1 MGAAPDGLRRNGLV
15 DMRNP
20 YDVLG
25 VAKTASADEVKKAFR
40 KLAKKYHPDQNKNDP
55 KAQEKF
61 AEVNSAYEV
70 VGDPEKRGQF
80 DRGEIGV
87 DGKPR
92 GFEGFGAGGP
102 GGFRRQ
108 AGPGG
113 AEHFEFNFGG
123 GGPGGPGGGGFNAG
137 DIFSELFGAGRGRG
151 GGRAGPPP
159 KGEDFAASALVPL
172 AEVARAGKVNVVLP
186 NGRTLEVKIPK
197 GVEDGQQI
205 RLRGQGQPSPYGGE
219 PGDAIITLRFAPHP
233 LFKVEGR
240 DLRLN
245 LPITLYEATLGGK
258 VDVPTLA
265 GKVELTV
272 PAGSSSGRRL
282 RLRGKGLESA
292 TGVHGDLYVTL
303 QIALPETAD
312 PDLDALMRRWRDQRA
327 YDPRKNLG

>member
-1 MGAAPDGLRRNGLV
+1 M
-15 DMRNP
+15 MRNP

-25 VAKTASADEVKKAFR
+25 VSKGAGADEVKKAFR

-61 AEVNSAYEV
+61 AEINAAYEI
-70 VGDPEKRGQF
+70 VGDPDKRGQF
-80 DRGEIGV
+80 DRGEIGA

-123 GGPGGPGGGGFNAG
+123 GGPGGFSAG
-137 DIFSELFGAGRGRG
+137 DIFSELFGGGRGRG
-151 GGRAGPPP
+151 GGRAGPAPR
-159 KGEDFAASALVPL
+159 GEDFLATALVPL

-186 NGRTLEVKIPK
+186 TGRTLEVKIPR

-219 PGDAIITLRFAPHP
+219 AGDAIVTLKFAPHP

-245 LPITLYEATLGGK
+245 LPVTLYEAALGGK
-258 VDVPTLA
+258 VDAPTLE
-265 GKVELTV
+265 GKVELTI

-292 TGVHGDLYVTL
+292 TGTRGDLYVTL
-303 QIALPETAD
+303 QIVLPDDAD
-312 PDLDALMRRWRDQRA
+312 PDFEALMRRWRDQRA
-327 YDPRKNLG
+327 YDPRKAMG

>member
-1 MGAAPDGLRRNGLV
+1 MGLRS
-15 DMRNP
+15 MRNP

-25 VAKTASADEVKKAFR
+25 VAKGANADEVKKAFR
-40 KLAKKYHPDQNKNDP
+40 KLAKKLHPDQNKNDP

-61 AEVNSAYEV
+61 SEINTAYEIL
-70 VGDPEKRGQF
+70 GDAEKRGQF
-80 DRGEIGV
+80 DRGEIGA

-92 GFEGFGAGGP
+92 GFEGFGAGGPGGP

-123 GGPGGPGGGGFNAG
+123 GGGPFGGAGGGGGFDAS
-137 DIFSELFGAGRGRG
+137 DIFSGIFG
-151 GGRAGPPP
+151 GGRARGGARGGAAP
-159 KGEDFAASALVPL
+159 KGEDFVASALVPL
-172 AEVARAGKVNVVLP
+172 VEAARAGKVTVVMP
-186 NGRTLEVKIPK
+186 TGRTLEVKIPK

-219 PGDAIITLRFAPHP
+219 PGDAIITLKFAPHP

-245 LPITLYEATLGGK
+245 LPITLYEAALGGK
-258 VDVPTLA
+258 VDVPTLE

-292 TGVHGDLYVTL
+292 TGTRGDLYVTL
-303 QIALPETAD
+303 QIALPEAAD
-312 PDLDALMRRWRDQRA
+312 PDFDDLMRKWRDQRP

>member
-1 MGAAPDGLRRNGLV
+1 MGLKK
-15 DMRNP
+15 MRNP

-25 VAKTASADEVKKAFR
+25 VAKGANADEVKKAFR

-61 AEVNSAYEV
+61 SEINSAYEIL
-70 VGDPEKRGQF
+70 GDADKRGQF
-80 DRGEIGV
+80 DRGEIGA

-108 AGPGG
+108 GPGG
-113 AEHFEFNFGG
+113 ESYEFHFGG
-123 GGPGGPGGGGFNAG
+123 GGGNPFGGGGGFDAS
-137 DIFSELFGAGRGRG
+137 DIFSGIFGGGRGRG
-151 GGRAGPPP
+151 GGRAGPAP
-159 KGEDFAASALVPL
+159 KGEDFLASALVPL
-172 AEVARAGKVNVVLP
+172 AEVAHAGKVNVVMP
-186 NGRTLEVKIPK
+186 TGRTLEVKIPK

-219 PGDAIITLRFAPHP
+219 PGDAIVTLRFAPHP

-245 LPITLYEATLGGK
+245 LPITLYEAALGGK
-258 VDVPTLA
+258 VDVPTLE
-265 GKVELTV
+265 GKVELTI
-272 PAGSSSGRRL
+272 PAGSSSGRKL

-292 TGVHGDLYVTL
+292 TGTRGDLYVTL
-303 QIALPETAD
+303 QVALPEAAD
-312 PDLDALMRRWRDQRA
+312 AEFETMMRKWRDQRP

>member
-1 MGAAPDGLRRNGLV
+1 
-15 DMRNP
+15 MRNP

-25 VAKTASADEVKKAFR
+25 VSKGAGADEVKKAFR

-61 AEVNSAYEV
+61 AEINTAYEI

-80 DRGEIGV
+80 DRGEIGA

-123 GGPGGPGGGGFNAG
+123 GGPGGGQGGFSAG
-137 DIFSELFGAGRGRG
+137 DIFSELFGGGRGRAG

-159 KGEDFAASALVPL
+159 KGEDYAATALVPL

-186 NGRTLEVKIPK
+186 TGRTLEVKIPR

-205 RLRGQGQPSPYGGE
+205 RLRGQGQPSAYGGE
-219 PGDAIITLRFAPHP
+219 PGDAIVTLKFAVHP
-233 LFKVEGR
+233 LFKLDGR
-240 DLRLN
+240 DLRLD

-272 PAGSSSGRRL
+272 PAGSSSGRKL
-282 RLRGKGLESA
+282 RLRGKGLEST

-303 QIALPETAD
+303 QIVLPETAD
-312 PDLDALMRRWRDQRA
+312 PDLDALMRRWREQRP
-327 YDPRKNLG
+327 YDPRKNMG